1 MLDGGWWLFQVFF
14 KLQFDD
20 VKKWDWQKS
29 SVGFSSGHSDEYE
42 DFLEVKNQK
51 PKIDSFPYKFTVC
64 ISTMFD
70 FTNVLQVMS
79 QNRTTTVFHSILP

>member
-1 MLDGGWWLFQVFF
+1 MIFFQVFF

-20 VKKWDWQKS
+20 VKKCDWQKY
-29 SVGFSSGHSDEYE
+29 SVGLSSGHSDEYE

-51 PKIDSFPYKFTVC
+51 PHLDSFPYKFTVC
-64 ISTMFD
+64 ISTMYD

-79 QNRTTTVFHSILP
+79 QNRTTTVFH